1 MKAFSLSVLI
11 SLAIKRTNQNGLCTL
26 LPGRLPNWAE
36 AYHRTSKP
44 HHKSAFI
51 SVHFN
56 NFHNPNNSYAPVTPS
71 WKSKL
76 TVQVAIMPPP
86 TAGPQPALTA
96 ATLLGRRKSSGK
108 QRKFAVFHSRQVI
121 THSSRKSLSLSCRKI
136 ENFSFHKMRLK
147 TRADAAAAARSGKRG
162 TGVQTAKALSM
173 EAKGLN
179 LKSLLPKYF

>member
-26 LPGRLPNWAE
+26 LPGLLPNWAE
-36 AYHRTSKP
+36 AYRRTSKP

-76 TVQVAIMPPP
+76 TVQVAIMPQP
-86 TAGPQPALTA
+86 TAHCPQPALTA

-147 TRADAAAAARSGKRG
+147 TRADAAAAADNEEGRGSGGKPQKLFQWRRR
-162 TGVQTAKALSM
+162 A
-173 EAKGLN
+173 
-179 LKSLLPKYF
+179 